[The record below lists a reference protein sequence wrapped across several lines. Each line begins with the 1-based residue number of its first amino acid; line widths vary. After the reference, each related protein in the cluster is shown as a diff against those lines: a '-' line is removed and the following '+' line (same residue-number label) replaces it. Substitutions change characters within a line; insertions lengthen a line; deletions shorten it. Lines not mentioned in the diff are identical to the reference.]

1 MKITSPSA
9 SARELLGSD
18 GPFAR
23 EIANFA
29 ERPSQQ
35 DMAEAVEEA
44 IADGQML
51 IAEAGTGTGK
61 TFAYLVPALRSGKRI
76 IVSTGTKTLQDQLFH
91 RDLPRVR
98 EVLGARVR
106 TSLLKGRANYLCL
119 HRLDQTAK
127 EGRLVSREQ
136 VSHLQ
141 SIRAWAQR
149 TGSGD
154 RGEFAEV
161 PEDSPLWPRVTSTTE
176 NCLGA
181 ECPQFG
187 DCFVVKARRAAQ
199 EADLVVVNHH
209 LLFADLAIKQE
220 GFGEILPGAHAFI
233 LDEAHQIPELAGVFF
248 STSVTARQVT
258 ELASDALAECGSVT
272 GALANLQAPIE
283 AVGPAVKRARLAL
296 DKLPAKGSFA
306 QIENDSTIV
315 TELHALADAVRAL
328 TEALSAQAERSRGLA
343 SIYERAEALCQRLH
357 DVLDGGAREWVHWYE
372 LSAQGFSLHATPL
385 DLAPPL
391 RALRQQSRAS
401 WTFTSATLS
410 VAGDFDH
417 FARQLGLE
425 DPVALSLPSP
435 FDYANQTLAY
445 LPAGLPDPNA
455 PDYTERV
462 IGAAR
467 PVIEAARGRTF
478 LLFTSHRAL
487 RRAAELLADSP
498 FPLFVQGTAPRHQL
512 LVEFRESGNG
522 VLLGAASFWE
532 GVDVAGEALS
542 CVIIDKLPFAAPDDP
557 VLEARLSALRE
568 AGGNPFFEWQI
579 PAAVIALKQGVGRLI
594 RDVTDRG
601 VLMLCDPRL
610 TSRAYG
616 KLFLKSLPPMP
627 ITRRLG
633 DVQAFFSES
642 KLIDSARTES
652 DPPLPLA
659 GEVVALSAT
668 GEGGTTERNDSRTH
682 HPHPPS
688 APSPA
693 SGRRE

>member
-1 MKITSPSA
+1 MKINSA

-23 EIANFA
+23 EVANFA
-29 ERPSQQ
+29 PRPSQQ

-61 TFAYLVPALRSGKRI
+61 TFAYLVPALRSGKRV

-98 EVLGARVR
+98 EVLGSRLRA
-106 TSLLKGRANYLCL
+106 SLLKGRANYLCL
-119 HRLDQTAK
+119 YRLDQASK
-127 EGRLVSREQ
+127 DGRFPTREQ
-136 VSHLQ
+136 ASQLQ
-141 SIRAWAQR
+141 AIRAWAQR
-149 TGSGD
+149 SGSGD

-161 PEDSPLWPRVTSTTE
+161 PEDSPIWPRVTSTAE

-181 ECPQFG
+181 ECPMFG

-258 ELASDALAECGSVT
+258 ELAQDALAECASVT

-283 AVGPAVKRARLAL
+283 AIAPAVKRARLAL
-296 DKLPAKGSFA
+296 DRLPSKGSFT
-306 QIENDSTIV
+306 QIEHDSAISS
-315 TELHALADAVRAL
+315 ELTALEEALRTLADAIAG
-328 TEALSAQAERSRGLA
+328 QAERSRGMA
-343 SIYERAEALCQRLH
+343 SLHERADALCRRLH
-357 DVLDGGAREWVHWYE
+357 DVLDGGAQEWVHWYE

-391 RALRQQSRAS
+391 RALREQSRAS

-410 VAGDFDH
+410 VAGDFNH

-425 DPVALSLPSP
+425 DPVAMSLPSP
-435 FDYANQTLAY
+435 FDFARQTLAY
-445 LPAGLPDPNA
+445 LPPGLPDPNA
-455 PDYTERV
+455 PDYTDRV
-462 IGAAR
+462 VAAAR
-467 PVIEAARGRTF
+467 PVLDAARGRTF

-487 RRAAELLADSP
+487 KRAAELLADSP

-512 LVEFRESGNG
+512 LVDFRESGNG

-557 VLEARLSALRE
+557 VLDARLSALRQS
-568 AGGNPFFEWQI
+568 GGNPFFEWQI

-594 RDVTDRG
+594 RDVSDRG

-610 TSRAYG
+610 MSRAYG

-627 ITRRLG
+627 LTRQLA
-633 DVQAFFSES
+633 DVQDFFAVKAIEQQDV
-642 KLIDSARTES
+642 IT
-652 DPPLPLA
+652 
-659 GEVVALSAT
+659 
-668 GEGGTTERNDSRTH
+668 
-682 HPHPPS
+682 
-688 APSPA
+688 
-693 SGRRE
+693 